1 MSWATRRWGLVGAFL
16 LLCAFL
22 ALAAPPHTFLTGRN
36 LTFVLLQISVNM
48 ILAAVLGAL
57 IIGVLSN
64 GLVLLDVSA
73 FYQMVVKGM
82 VILGAVALDRGRR

>member
-1 MSWATRRWGLVGAFL
+1 M
-16 LLCAFL
+16 
-22 ALAAPPHTFLTGRN
+22 
-36 LTFVLLQISVNM
+36 LLQISANM